1 MKNADRIIAELRR
14 QPGLDDDELAE
25 RIGVIRQTVNQECRL
40 LARKGVLIRERG
52 GPRDK
57 LVNRL
62 RSAKEIGSSA
72 HQGISLGR
80 STSRV
85 GRESTRPAMPGEAE
99 RIKLGNYDFERICEI
114 NPECDAD
121 GSIKRFT
128 PQSRYRNSGNIRL
141 NKYGQ
146 GPFCRFR
153 IPSHHHEAGVYAI
166 IVDSVVSYIGECE
179 NLSSRYNMGY
189 GNISPRNCFVGGQET
204 NCRVNTLIYRA
215 STEGRQI
222 TLWFFKTKAFKSVE
236 QELRALLKPEWNRI

>member
-1 MKNADRIIAELRR
+1 MRNADRIISELRQR
-14 QPGLDDDELAE
+14 PGLDDDELAE
-25 RIGVIRQTVNQECRL
+25 RIGIIRQTVNQECRL

-57 LVNRL
+57 FVNRL
-62 RSAKEIGSSA
+62 CDAKERSHSA
-72 HQGISLGR
+72 HQGIFLGR

-85 GRESTRPAMPGEAE
+85 DRESTGPATSQEAE
-99 RIKLGNYDFERICEI
+99 RIKVGNYDFERICEI
-114 NPECDAD
+114 SPERDAD
-121 GSIKRFT
+121 GSVKRFT

-146 GPFCRFR
+146 GPFCKFR
-153 IPSHHHEAGVYAI
+153 IPSHHHQTGVYSI
-166 IVDSVVSYIGECE
+166 IVDGVVSYIGECE

-204 NCRVNTLIYRA
+204 NCRVNTLIFHA
-215 STEGRQI
+215 STEGRKI
-222 TLWFFKTKAFKSVE
+222 TLWFLKTAAFKSVE